1 MVRILIALAVIAR
14 IAAASE
20 GNISGMVIDPSGGLI
35 PAAEVTARSSV
46 NGAVRHAASNR
57 DGVFVVPDL
66 PPGTYTLEVDHPGFL
81 PYRYNGLELVSDST
95 VRVEIVLTLGSHSDA
110 LTVTETV
117 SQVETAATQ
126 FGERLSFTKMATLPV
141 NGRSFT
147 DLLALQP
154 GVVPASSRQLNA
166 VVMSGCTTAPPS
178 GDLNPGNVSVSGQ
191 RETTN
196 GFSINGTSAQDDFNM
211 GAAIVPNLDSIQEFR
226 VLTANFNAEY
236 GNFSGSQVQVTT
248 KSGADQFHGTAF
260 AFLRDTRLDARNYF
274 AAGRAQYDRQQ
285 FGAAAGGPLRR
296 NQIFFFTD
304 YQGTR
309 TTQGVETGLISVPSS
324 RNRTGDFSD
333 GSAALTGTVN
343 GQYWANLLSQKLG
356 YAVTPGEPYYTQG
369 CVSAAQCVLPGAQ
382 IPRRAWSAPAIAL
395 LPYVPQPNQR
405 GNTFSSS
412 SENQTLRDDKGAIR
426 LDAIT
431 RAGALS
437 AYYFADDYHLDN
449 PYPTGQGGANVP
461 GFNAVS
467 LGRAQLVNLALTTT
481 LGPSAINEL
490 RFGYMRTANDV
501 GRPVGGVGPTLASQ
515 GFVDASGKPGIV
527 ALSPSI
533 EGIENVSFNDFTIGV
548 DITGV
553 AQANNTYQWSDDF
566 SKVAGKHTFKFGA
579 GIHYDQVNINPNA
592 MYNGSFLFQGT

>member
-20 GNISGMVIDPSGGLI
+20 RNISGMVIDPSGGLI

-57 DGVFVVPDL
+57 DGAFVVPDL

-248 KSGADQFHGTAF
+248 KSGADQFHGAAF
-260 AFLRDTRLDARNYF
+260 AFLRDTPLDARNYF
-274 AAGRAQYDRQQ
+274 AADRAQYDRPAIRRRRRRPAPQESDLL
-285 FGAAAGGPLRR
+285 FHRLSRHPYHSGRR
-296 NQIFFFTD
+296 NRLD
-304 YQGTR
+304 LGT
-309 TTQGVETGLISVPSS
+309 
-324 RNRTGDFSD
+324 
-333 GSAALTGTVN
+333 
-343 GQYWANLLSQKLG
+343 
-356 YAVTPGEPYYTQG
+356 
-369 CVSAAQCVLPGAQ
+369 
-382 IPRRAWSAPAIAL
+382 L
-395 LPYVPQPNQR
+395 LPQSNR
-405 GNTFSSS
+405 
-412 SENQTLRDDKGAIR
+412 
-426 LDAIT
+426 
-431 RAGALS
+431 
-437 AYYFADDYHLDN
+437 
-449 PYPTGQGGANVP
+449 
-461 GFNAVS
+461 
-467 LGRAQLVNLALTTT
+467 
-481 LGPSAINEL
+481 
-490 RFGYMRTANDV
+490 
-501 GRPVGGVGPTLASQ
+501 
-515 GFVDASGKPGIV
+515 
-527 ALSPSI
+527 
-533 EGIENVSFNDFTIGV
+533 
-548 DITGV
+548 
-553 AQANNTYQWSDDF
+553 
-566 SKVAGKHTFKFGA
+566 
-579 GIHYDQVNINPNA
+579 
-592 MYNGSFLFQGT
+592 